1 MQIAKKNKNFT
12 CDSIPIRLEF
22 YFRFRSKHL
31 CNQTVTFNQSLT
43 LFYYNVNRVIKM
55 FLPKLK
61 NLREDHDLTQQ
72 YVANY
77 LKINRVVYIRYEKGI
92 REIPISLLIRLSKLY
107 NVSID
112 YIVDTSNQQKST
124 Y

>member
-1 MQIAKKNKNFT
+1 
-12 CDSIPIRLEF
+12 
-22 YFRFRSKHL
+22 
-31 CNQTVTFNQSLT
+31 
-43 LFYYNVNRVIKM
+43 M